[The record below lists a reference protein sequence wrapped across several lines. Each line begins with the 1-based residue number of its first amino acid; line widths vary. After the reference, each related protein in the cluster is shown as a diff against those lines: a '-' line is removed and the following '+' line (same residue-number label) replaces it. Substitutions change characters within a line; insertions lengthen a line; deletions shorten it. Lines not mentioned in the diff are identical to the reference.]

1 MGLVVRRQTGADED
15 AVVSLLAE
23 TGRQSLE
30 VATRTFNF
38 LQSVAL
44 AELVAEVDGV
54 IVGRASVARTPM
66 MQAGTVALNVGVTA
80 AARRRGVGAALFDRT
95 AENVPDGTGRL
106 LAFTDDRDDDVV
118 MGWLEARHFRP
129 FQHSIH
135 SRLDLR
141 SRPAVPDKTDRSDLT
156 VELVDPYST
165 ADDPGVI
172 RLYEDSDTSPEAQA
186 IGALTWQQQLD
197 GARVFRTEALLL
209 LVRDSEGQPV
219 AMSMAQHAEG
229 RRWNVHYTGVLPQAR
244 GRALGRFAKAAL
256 HDALA
261 ERGVEEIGTDNEAS
275 NTGIRHVND
284 QLGYR
289 RDKGMRRHTRD
300 LTADP
305 LP

>member
-1 MGLVVRRQTGADED
+1 MGPVVRRQTGADED
-15 AVVSLLAE
+15 AVVALLAE

-30 VATRTFNF
+30 VATNTFRF
-38 LQSVAL
+38 VRSVAL

-54 IVGRASVARTPM
+54 IVGRAAVARTPM
-66 MQAGTVALNVGVTA
+66 MRADTVALNVGVTA
-80 AARRRGVGAALFDRT
+80 AARCQGVGATLFDRT
-95 AENVPDGTGRL
+95 AENVPDGTARL

-118 MGWLEARHFRP
+118 MAWLAARHFRP

-135 SRLDLR
+135 SLLDLR
-141 SRPAVPDKTDRSDLT
+141 SRPAVPDTTDRSDLT
-156 VELVDPYST
+156 VELVDPYAT
-165 ADDPGVI
+165 ADDPGVT
-172 RLYEDSDTSPEAQA
+172 RLYEESDTSPEAQA
-186 IGALTWQQQLD
+186 IGALTWQKQLD
-197 GARVFRTEALLL
+197 GARVFGTETLLV
-209 LVRDSEGQPV
+209 LVRDPEGRPV
-219 AMSMAQHAEG
+219 AMSMAQHSEG
-229 RRWNVHYTGVLPQAR
+229 RRWNVHYTGVLPEAR

-275 NTGIRHVND
+275 NAGIRHVNE

-300 LTADP
+300 LAADP